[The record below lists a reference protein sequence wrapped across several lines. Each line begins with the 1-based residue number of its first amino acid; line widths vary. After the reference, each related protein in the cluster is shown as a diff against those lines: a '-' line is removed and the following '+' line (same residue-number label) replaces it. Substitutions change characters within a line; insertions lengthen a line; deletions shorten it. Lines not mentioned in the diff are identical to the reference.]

1 MLKKFGID
9 PVLKNYG
16 PVSNFPFVAKIAEK
30 AVIDQLMEYCTTNH
44 LLPDNQSSS
53 RKHHS
58 TETALVKVH
67 NDIRASM
74 DNQEITFFILLDLT
88 AAFDTIHQILMM
100 NILENDFGIV
110 GVVKR
115 WFRSFLDERQ
125 QRVMIKQHIM
135 VWLFSAEFGSTSDL
149 GPVLFLAYAWG
160 PFKVVNKHLTN
171 IHTYADSVIQ
181 AYLTSKC
188 S

>member
-1 MLKKFGID
+1 MLTPTITQLLNLSLLEGHVTALWKNAVVKPMLKKFGID

-58 TETALVKVH
+58 TETALVKVY

-135 VWLFSAEFGSTSDL
+135 V
-149 GPVLFLAYAWG
+149 
-160 PFKVVNKHLTN
+160 
-171 IHTYADSVIQ
+171 
-181 AYLTSKC
+181 
-188 S
+188 